1 MRIAAFTDEVNRQD
15 LPRALSL
22 LVDWGIGHVEI
33 RSAFGTRFPRQS
45 DAELDELGRRIRDH
59 GLEVSGVSPGL
70 FKCDIRASEVDE
82 ALSELLPRS
91 CEWALKW
98 GCDLV
103 SCFAFLRNTTELPA
117 RVVDCLGD
125 MTRVAFAAGCRL
137 VLENEAGCWGN
148 TGTEA
153 TRLVRQ
159 VEGLRLCWD
168 PGNAARAGAEDL
180 VTEYSGLCDVTEHV
194 HVKNFDSASNSWS
207 LIDRGVV
214 SWKQQLGLLAADSYS
229 GFLVIETHTN
239 APFPNVDAGDGL
251 STLEANSLHNLH
263 GLRQLL
269 ASSPS

>member
-1 MRIAAFTDEVNRQD
+1 MAT
-15 LPRALSL
+15 
-22 LVDWGIGHVEI
+22 
-33 RSAFGTRFPRQS
+33 
-45 DAELDELGRRIRDH
+45 
-59 GLEVSGVSPGL
+59 
-70 FKCDIRASEVDE
+70 
-82 ALSELLPRS
+82 
-91 CEWALKW
+91 
-98 GCDLV
+98 
-103 SCFAFLRNTTELPA
+103 
-117 RVVDCLGD
+117 
-125 MTRVAFAAGCRL
+125 RL
-137 VLENEAGCWGN
+137 VILDTEASRLVILD
-148 TGTEA
+148 TEA

-214 SWKQQLGLLAADSYS
+214 SWKQQLGLLAADNYS

-251 STLEANSLHNLH
+251 SALEANSLHNLH